1 MAITPY
7 SVVVSPISFPLT
19 EVTFVVRPDCKW
31 ISVVVVLSLTELV
44 SPCGDFYPQLSL
56 WSSTP
61 YSVVVNPSLLMFLP
75 SGVCALW
82 YSWIIAGCLQFIP
95 SGSPFIY
102 PCVGNVV
109 VPFDWSSLYT

>member
-19 EVTFVVRPDCKW
+19 EITFVVRPDYKW

-61 YSVVVNPSLLMFLP
+61 YSVVVNPK
-75 SGVCALW
+75 C
-82 YSWIIAGCLQFIP
+82 
-95 SGSPFIY
+95 
-102 PCVGNVV
+102 
-109 VPFDWSSLYT
+109 